1 MNYEIS
7 KKTVKGFQMTQQI
20 EVLDALP
27 GSGKTY
33 AILEYISL
41 CKEVPW
47 LYITPM
53 LSELEVRIP
62 VMQEKFDLEF
72 MIPEGKGNT
81 KASEVLDFLREGKH
95 IACTHELTL
104 RFTPE
109 HIKEITRQGYTI
121 VCDEELSLIEA
132 FKLDKSDLEF
142 LQSHNLINKDTQN
155 LGKMTFLDE
164 DMSYDAKYGQVKKL
178 CDRGCLYGAKDNDN
192 MLVTYLSPDLILA
205 AKRFILLT
213 YNFGGSV
220 MNAFL
225 GLHKITHSYLDIPL
239 YRSNLKNK
247 QELIDLIEFVE
258 PISVKKFL
266 DKQGLYALSAGWW
279 DRSIIDK
286 DINQDKVSKLLSS
299 LPKNLKVPKSEVF
312 YTAPMT
318 ALPKIKNK
326 NVSPDN
332 LLAFNIRA
340 TNDFKDKTYAIH
352 ALNVFSNVTVSSY
365 LKGYG
370 FVIDEDAYALNT
382 AIQWLFRGCIRERKK
397 MKVTFL
403 SKRMNAI
410 FKGWLLE

>member
-1 MNYEIS
+1 
-7 KKTVKGFQMTQQI
+7 MTQQI

-33 AILEYISL
+33 AILEYISKH
-41 CKEVPW
+41 KELPW

-53 LSELEVRIP
+53 LSELETRIP
-62 VMQEKFDLEF
+62 EMSDKFDLEF
-72 MIPEGKGNT
+72 MIPESTSGMT
-81 KASEVLDFLREGKH
+81 KSSQVLEFLREGKH

-109 HIKEITRQGYTI
+109 HIKEITRQGYHV

-142 LQSHNLINKDTQN
+142 LHNHNLIEKDTKN
-155 LGKMTFLDE
+155 LGKMKFLDE
-164 DMSYDAKYGQVKKL
+164 DMSYEAKYGQVKKL
-178 CDRGCLYGAKDNDN
+178 CDRGCLYGAVDNDN

-220 MNAFL
+220 MGAFL
-225 GLHKITHSYLDIPL
+225 SLHNISHSYLDIPL

-258 PISVKKFL
+258 PLSVKKFL

-279 DRSIIDK
+279 DRNITDK
-286 DINQDKVSKLLSS
+286 NVNPDKVKKLLAS
-299 LPKNLKVPKSEVF
+299 LPKTQKVPSGKVF
-312 YTAPMT
+312 YTIPIG
-318 ALPKIKNK
+318 ALPKVKSTNA
-326 NVSPDN
+326 SASN
-332 LLAFNIRA
+332 LLSFNIRA
-340 TNDFKDKTYAIH
+340 TNDYQDKEYAIH

-382 AIQWLFRGCIRERKK
+382 AIQWLFRGCIRKREK
-397 MKVTFL
+397 MKITFL
-403 SKRMNAI
+403 SKRMNVL
-410 FKGWLLE
+410 FKEWLLR